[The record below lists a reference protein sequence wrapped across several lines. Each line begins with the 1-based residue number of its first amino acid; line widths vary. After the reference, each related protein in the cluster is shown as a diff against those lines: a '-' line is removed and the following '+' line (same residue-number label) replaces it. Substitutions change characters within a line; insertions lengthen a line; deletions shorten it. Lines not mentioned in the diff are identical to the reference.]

1 MIVPMLLTG
10 GQMIRVALADRE
22 HLLVQALSHLVSAE
36 ADMLVTGIYTD
47 GETLIEAL
55 TDKPADVAVMDPIG
69 LTAMGMEVVRQVMKA
84 HPATAVVVLTAN
96 QQEQQLFAA
105 IRAGARGY
113 LSKSSD
119 ITEVLAAVRAVAYG
133 EALIS
138 PELAVQLLSEFA
150 RLSYM
155 ETGLTSR
162 ERDILNAIV
171 RGDSNREIAQ
181 GLGLSEK
188 TVKNYVSDIL
198 SKLHVRDRTEAAV
211 YALQMGLVTEG
222 DWRMSIKKRQS
233 GM

>member
-1 MIVPMLLTG
+1 
-10 GQMIRVALADRE
+10 MIRVALADRE
-22 HLLVQALSHLVSAE
+22 HLLVQAVSHLVSAE
-36 ADMLVTGIYTD
+36 ADMVVSSIYWD
-47 GETLIEAL
+47 GESLIEGL
-55 TDKPADVAVMDPIG
+55 SDKPADVALMDPIG
-69 LTAMGMEVVRQVMKA
+69 LSAMGMEVVRQVITA
-84 HPATAVVVLTAN
+84 HPETAVVVLTAN

-119 ITEVLAAVRAVAYG
+119 ITEVLAAIRAVAYG

-138 PELAVQLLSEFA
+138 PELAVQLLAEFA
-150 RLSYM
+150 RLSFI

-171 RGDSNREIAQ
+171 RGDSNREIAL

-211 YALQMGLVTEG
+211 YALQMGLVSEG

-233 GM
+233 QG

>member
-1 MIVPMLLTG
+1 
-10 GQMIRVALADRE
+10 MIRVALADRE
-22 HLLVQALSHLVSAE
+22 HLLVQALSHLVGAE
-36 ADMLVTGIYTD
+36 ADMVVSATYND
-47 GETLIEAL
+47 GESLLNGLET
-55 TDKPADVAVMDPIG
+55 TPTDVALIDPVG
-69 LTAMGMEVVRQVMKA
+69 LTSMGMELVRQLISTY
-84 HPATAVVVLTAN
+84 PDTAVVVLTAN

-113 LSKSSD
+113 LSKSAD
-119 ITEVLAAVRAVAYG
+119 ITEVLDAIRAVAYG

-138 PELAVQLLSEFA
+138 PELAVQLLEEFA
-150 RLSYM
+150 RLSYL

-171 RGDSNREIAQ
+171 QGDSNREIAQ
-181 GLGLSEK
+181 KLGLSEK

-222 DWRMSIKKRQS
+222 DWRLSIRKRRT
-233 GM
+233 GA

>member
-1 MIVPMLLTG
+1 MTRT
-10 GQMIRVALADRE
+10 IRVALADRE

-36 ADMLVTGIYTD
+36 ADMQLTGIYTD
-47 GETLIEAL
+47 GESLL
-55 TDKPADVAVMDPIG
+55 RGLDKKEADVALMDPIG
-69 LTAMGMEVVRQVMKA
+69 LTPMGMEMVRQVIGSFPKT
-84 HPATAVVVLTAN
+84 HVVVLTAN

-113 LSKSSD
+113 LPKSAD
-119 ITEVLAAVRAVAYG
+119 ITEVLEAIRAVAYG

-138 PELAVQLLSEFA
+138 PELAVQLLDEFA
-150 RLSYM
+150 RLSYQ
-155 ETGLTSR
+155 ETGLTAR

-181 GLGLSEK
+181 ELGLSEK

-222 DWRMSIKKRQS
+222 DWRLTMSRRRGEI
-233 GM
+233 

>member
-1 MIVPMLLTG
+1 
-10 GQMIRVALADRE
+10 MIRVALADRE

-36 ADMLVTGIYTD
+36 TDMVVAGIYTD
-47 GETLIEAL
+47 GESLIDGLA
-55 TDKPADVAVMDPIG
+55 DKPADVALMDPIG
-69 LTAMGMEVVRQVMKA
+69 LSAMGMEVIRQVMTA
-84 HPATAVVVLTAN
+84 HPQTAVVVLTAN

-119 ITEVLAAVRAVAYG
+119 ISEVLSAVRAVAYG

-138 PELAVQLLSEFA
+138 PELAVQLLAEFA

-181 GLGLSEK
+181 SLGLSEK

-211 YALQMGLVTEG
+211 YALQMGLVSEG
-222 DWRMSIKKRQS
+222 DWRMSIKRRQS
-233 GM
+233 GT

>member
-1 MIVPMLLTG
+1 
-10 GQMIRVALADRE
+10 MIRVALADRE

-36 ADMLVTGIYTD
+36 ADMVVSGIYSE
-47 GETLIEAL
+47 GEAL
-55 TDKPADVAVMDPIG
+55 IDALGEKPADVALMDPIG
-69 LTAMGMEVVRQVMKA
+69 LSAMGMELVRQVIKA

-119 ITEVLAAVRAVAYG
+119 ISEVLSAVRAVAYG

-150 RLSYM
+150 RLSYL

-171 RGDSNREIAQ
+171 RGDSNREIAHS
-181 GLGLSEK
+181 LGLSEK

-211 YALQMGLVTEG
+211 YALQMGLVSEG

-233 GM
+233 GA

>member
-1 MIVPMLLTG
+1 
-10 GQMIRVALADRE
+10 MIRVALADRE
-22 HLLVQALSHLVSAE
+22 HLFVQALSRLVEAE
-36 ADMLVTGIYTD
+36 ADMTVSAVYTD
-47 GETLIEAL
+47 GESLLEGLESNEANVVL
-55 TDKPADVAVMDPIG
+55 MDPIG
-69 LTAMGMEVVRQVMKA
+69 LTPMGMELVRQVLSIYPNT
-84 HPATAVVVLTAN
+84 HVVVLTAN

-113 LSKSSD
+113 LSKSAD
-119 ITEVLAAVRAVAYG
+119 INEVLEAIRSVAFG

-138 PELAVQLLSEFA
+138 PELAVQLLDEFA
-150 RLSYM
+150 RLSYL

-171 RGDSNREIAQ
+171 RGDSNREIAHS
-181 GLGLSEK
+181 LGLSEK

-222 DWRMSIKKRQS
+222 DWRLSIRKRR
-233 GM
+233 GAI

>member
-1 MIVPMLLTG
+1 
-10 GQMIRVALADRE
+10 MIRVVLADRE
-22 HLLVQALSHLVSAE
+22 NLFVQALSRLVEAE
-36 ADMLVTGIYTD
+36 ADMTVTAIYSD
-47 GETLIEAL
+47 GEAL
-55 TDKPADVAVMDPIG
+55 LNGLSTQAADVVLMDPIG
-69 LTAMGMEVVRQVMKA
+69 LTPLGMELVRQVMSSFPES
-84 HPATAVVVLTAN
+84 HVVVLTAN

-105 IRAGARGY
+105 VRAGARGY
-113 LSKSSD
+113 LSKSAD
-119 ITEVLAAVRAVAYG
+119 IAEVLEAIRSVAFG

-138 PELAVQLLSEFA
+138 PELAVQLLDEFA
-150 RLSYM
+150 RLSYL

-181 GLGLSEK
+181 SLGLSEK

-222 DWRMSIKKRQS
+222 DWRLSIRTRR
-233 GM
+233 GTG

>member
-1 MIVPMLLTG
+1 
-10 GQMIRVALADRE
+10 MIRVALADRE

-36 ADMLVTGIYTD
+36 ADMLVSGIYTD
-47 GETLIEAL
+47 GESLIEAL
-55 TDKPADVAVMDPIG
+55 VAKPADVALMDPIG
-69 LTAMGMEVVRQVMKA
+69 LSAMGMELVRQVMKA
-84 HPATAVVVLTAN
+84 HPDTAVVVLTAN

-119 ITEVLAAVRAVAYG
+119 ITEVLTAVRAVAYG

-150 RLSYM
+150 RLSFM

-211 YALQMGLVTEG
+211 YALQMGLVSEG

-233 GM
+233 GL